1 MPKNGKNRLFLVVFF
16 ETLLTLTSPFINFW
30 KLFSPPSL
38 FWPPCYSDNKSKG
51 FKQLWTNLPPWPY
64 TFCAGTKST
73 RSRHEKSWAVTKFF
87 MDSSL
92 LYFHSGLKYLVPA
105 QAIIIGFRTVLV
117 PSQAIP
123 SRPLPC
129 FVPTWA
135 VLCRY
140 RPASSLSYF
149 LSVSVPAR
157 NRHEI
162 DTKSPESTR
171 VMPSWKMTRK
181 SVATVENYFT
191 YIQVSVAAPLSA
203 VSFTFAFP
211 LIGRWYAVPYGRN
224 LFEVFTNIQFSFIVS
239 QSPLFNRVLDIPVS
253 VARLIFFPGLFLAN
267 PVTLTLAAM
276 DFELKCPTTTLP
288 ELSSES
294 DS

>member
-1 MPKNGKNRLFLVVFF
+1 MVWYFVLQLFCC
-16 ETLLTLTSPFINFW
+16 N
-30 KLFSPPSL
+30 
-38 FWPPCYSDNKSKG
+38 NM
-51 FKQLWTNLPPWPY
+51 WTNLPPWPY

-157 NRHEI
+157 NRHEKSWVDPSHAVLKN
-162 DTKSPESTR
+162 DTKKCGHSGKLLHICVIFCQIKLNDNANNTP
-171 VMPSWKMTRK
+171 
-181 SVATVENYFT
+181 F
-191 YIQVSVAAPLSA
+191 L
-203 VSFTFAFP
+203 
-211 LIGRWYAVPYGRN
+211 L
-224 LFEVFTNIQFSFIVS
+224 
-239 QSPLFNRVLDIPVS
+239 VL
-253 VARLIFFPGLFLAN
+253 
-267 PVTLTLAAM
+267 
-276 DFELKCPTTTLP
+276 LP
-288 ELSSES
+288 
-294 DS
+294 

>member
-1 MPKNGKNRLFLVVFF
+1 M
-16 ETLLTLTSPFINFW
+16 
-30 KLFSPPSL
+30 
-38 FWPPCYSDNKSKG
+38 
-51 FKQLWTNLPPWPY
+51 WTNLPPWPY

-123 SRPLPC
+123 SRPVPC

-140 RPASSLSYF
+140 RPASSLLYF

-157 NRHEI
+157 NRHEKSWVDPSHAVLKN
-162 DTKSPESTR
+162 DTKKCGHSGKLLHIS
-171 VMPSWKMTRK
+171 SSLNWKIMI
-181 SVATVENYFT
+181 N
-191 YIQVSVAAPLSA
+191 SA
-203 VSFTFAFP
+203 
-211 LIGRWYAVPYGRN
+211 
-224 LFEVFTNIQFSFIVS
+224 
-239 QSPLFNRVLDIPVS
+239 
-253 VARLIFFPGLFLAN
+253 LIFQQCIKTMQTKTN
-267 PVTLTLAAM
+267 Q
-276 DFELKCPTTTLP
+276 KPTITINK
-288 ELSSES
+288 
-294 DS
+294 